1 MLQNQLTE
9 IKGKLLEYVFIMY
22 KDMNSDE
29 KGVDYKEFYN
39 EIQTSINEIRNI
51 TNLSLLEEFCESYGF
66 NDMEGEL
73 SFPNLVAEA
82 YVNSIKTKP

>member
-9 IKGKLLEYVFIMY
+9 IKGKLLEYVFVMY
-22 KDMNSDE
+22 KDMNTDE

-66 NDMEGEL
+66 NDIEGEL
-73 SFPNLVAEA
+73 AFPSLVKQA
-82 YVNSIKTKP
+82 YS